1 MISPI
6 IVEQIKEK
14 KEQGVSNSALMKEY
28 NLSYAE
34 LRRILDDT
42 KGENNG

>member
-1 MISPI
+1 MISTI

-14 KEQGVSNSALMKEY
+14 KKEGVSNSALMKEY
-28 NLSYAE
+28 KLGYAE
-34 LRRILDDT
+34 LRNILDDI